1 MPRIRDKIQDEYFEW
16 MCEMV
21 GANANCEGD
30 YSFNKLLRHLHQ
42 IEFTYTIPKDEN
54 RAKAGIGLRR
64 RFSLHTNQEI
74 KDYLD
79 GPCSVLELIV
89 SIAKKCEEDI
99 MDNTDY
105 GDRRHNGFGG

>member
-1 MPRIRDKIQDEYFEW
+1 MPRIRNKIQEEYFEW
-16 MCEMV
+16 MCEIV
-21 GANANCEGD
+21 GANANHEGD
-30 YSFNKLLRHLHQ
+30 YSFDKLLRHLHQ

-64 RFSLHTNQEI
+64 RFSINTNQDI

-89 SIAKKCEEDI
+89 SIAKTCDEDMI
-99 MDNTDY
+99 DNTDY
-105 GDRRHNGFGG
+105 GDRTAHMF